1 MLLSELGSI
10 SINDGVGARDKRRRE
25 DNFRCK
31 EPAILRMGL
40 FSDGL
45 SLDMMMIIVKEDLTV
60 GKAYSLFLYLCHH
73 SICKSEIMKNID
85 SHERVI

>member
-25 DNFRCK
+25 ENFPCK

-40 FSDGL
+40 FLDGL
-45 SLDMMMIIVKEDLTV
+45 SLDMMMKIVNEDLTV
-60 GKAYSLFLYLCHH
+60 GRANSVLPRTRDGTL
-73 SICKSEIMKNID
+73 
-85 SHERVI
+85 